1 MDYPRGRLA
10 RLVGIEAVIFNRLN
24 GKRDIQKRVVRYSA
38 PPKNV
43 MLRCFVDWNEGR
55 RYRKALEGA
64 HDNHR

>member
-1 MDYPRGRLA
+1 
-10 RLVGIEAVIFNRLN
+10 
-24 GKRDIQKRVVRYSA
+24 
-38 PPKNV
+38 